1 VADPIKIKVK
11 HGSNED
17 DSRIIFPSYVELHAF
32 MEVAACCCCGGMRRT
47 PAALTDAA
55 QPRSDERGGATKQ
68 LTDAARTHS
77 LRSLPRCERK
87 EGRPSSCSM
96 RGGRGEGE
104 KGKRSGGRWVNTRL
118 REWLA
123 AV

>member
-17 DSRIIFPSYVELHAF
+17 DSRTIFPSYVELHAF

-55 QPRSDERGGATKQ
+55 RPRSDERGGATKQ
-68 LTDAARTHS
+68 LMDAARTRS

-87 EGRPSSCSM
+87 EGRPSSYSM
-96 RGGRGEGE
+96 RGGRGREGR
-104 KGKRSGGRWVNTRL
+104 GRDLVAGG
-118 REWLA
+118 
-123 AV
+123 